1 MFSVDIVLIIIY
13 NYPDNN
19 WKQILLTD
27 FVVII
32 SLMVFL
38 YEVKSI
44 KYLCSMP
51 NRPIY
56 YNFGAFFP
64 PNKVVTHIT

>member
-1 MFSVDIVLIIIY
+1 MFSGIIVLIKIY

-32 SLMVFL
+32 L
-38 YEVKSI
+38 
-44 KYLCSMP
+44 
-51 NRPIY
+51 
-56 YNFGAFFP
+56 
-64 PNKVVTHIT
+64 